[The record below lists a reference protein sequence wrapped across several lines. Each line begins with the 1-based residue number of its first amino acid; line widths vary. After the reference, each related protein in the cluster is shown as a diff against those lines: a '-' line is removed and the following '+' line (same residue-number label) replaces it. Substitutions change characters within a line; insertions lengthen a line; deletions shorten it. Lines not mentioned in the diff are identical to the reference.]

1 MSQRCTKRKSSS
13 VDDETDLFR
22 QKGGSLN
29 TVWQDSDK
37 TSLTIE
43 SSHMTS
49 TCLDLISR
57 NNMTYEQKNN
67 VLLDVKFI
75 INGNIFATKY
85 FNLCEV

>member
-1 MSQRCTKRKSSS
+1 
-13 VDDETDLFR
+13 
-22 QKGGSLN
+22 
-29 TVWQDSDK
+29 
-37 TSLTIE
+37 
-43 SSHMTS
+43 MTS